1 MKKALSTTILIA
13 LGLFIGFGAKYLQAQ
28 FSTAQSAL
36 INTGSNSQIKAGGL
50 EVAKN
55 TSQFVTFGQ
64 SYLFGG
70 STYVGSSVSGGPSAE
85 LRINGNMY
93 VNNLSGAGERGVC
106 ADGNG
111 KLFSC

>member
-1 MKKALSTTILIA
+1 MKKALSTTILII
-13 LGLFIGFGAKYLQAQ
+13 LGLFVGLGSKYLQAQ
-28 FSTAQSAL
+28 FSVAQSAL
-36 INTGSNSQIKAGGL
+36 INTGSNSQIKTGGL
-50 EVAKN
+50 EVAKETN
-55 TSQFVTFGQ
+55 QFVTFGQ

-70 STYVGSSVSGGPSAE
+70 STYVGSSVSGGPSAD

-106 ADGNG
+106 ADDSG